1 MLGETKA
8 LLPEENYR
16 KIRFKK
22 GGYWAQ
28 LLGIDA
34 KSEDRTER
42 QYWSMMVKIEECA
55 LLKLGRRTSPL
66 SVPCP
71 ALVGLPLK
79 TRKRGLPYIR

>member
-42 QYWSMMVKIEECA
+42 QYNNDKKQLQAITSSSMHGVLCPECCR
-55 LLKLGRRTSPL
+55 LD
-66 SVPCP
+66 
-71 ALVGLPLK
+71 
-79 TRKRGLPYIR
+79 